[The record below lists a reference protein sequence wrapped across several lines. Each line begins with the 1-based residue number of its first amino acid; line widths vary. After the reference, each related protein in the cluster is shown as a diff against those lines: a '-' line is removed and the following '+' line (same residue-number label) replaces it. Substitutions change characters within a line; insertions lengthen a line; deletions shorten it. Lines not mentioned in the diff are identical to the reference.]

1 MAVGYDG
8 TQLGGYMGVL
18 DNLVDRYRKND
29 PAVTMEVFQQLH
41 NDLRATR
48 TKHPDAGF
56 AENFSLEGKSS
67 SLGFPPM
74 TGVQFM
80 ALESKIKMQ
89 ILNVNLTPSA
99 DFQM

>member
-8 TQLGGYMGVL
+8 AQLGGYMGVL
-18 DNLVDRYRKND
+18 DNLIDRYRKND
-29 PAVTMEVFQQLH
+29 PIITKEVFQQLC

-48 TKHPDAGF
+48 AKYPNVSFGEKF
-56 AENFSLEGKSS
+56 PIEGKSC

-74 TGVQFM
+74 TEVQFL

-89 ILNVNLTPSA
+89 ILNV
-99 DFQM
+99 